1 MVTGGVG
8 RRGARVECPAAVRVR
23 DIRTHLSED
32 SPFIVSK
39 TCKIIVFVSCRQ
51 SACPLQAQNL
61 GHFTLSNVAFLL
73 GMHDGSTPLSETVN
87 GAPRRR

>member
-8 RRGARVECPAAVRVR
+8 RRGVRVECPAAVRVR

-51 SACPLQAQNL
+51 SACPL
-61 GHFTLSNVAFLL
+61 
-73 GMHDGSTPLSETVN
+73 
-87 GAPRRR
+87 